1 MNRRK
6 SRWDR
11 VDHISPAE
19 DRELTMITQ
28 TTKGMTRYGNRA
40 RASVMLPV
48 DIARKISML
57 SKKKDKTVNQIIN
70 DLIKSQI

>member
-1 MNRRK
+1 MERK

-11 VDHISPAE
+11 VDQITPLE
-19 DRELTMITQ
+19 ERELIIVTQ
-28 TTKGMTRYGNRA
+28 NTKGMTRYGNRA
-40 RASVMLPV
+40 RVSVMLPV
-48 DIARKISML
+48 DIAKKISRL